1 MAKSN
6 LQKMKL
12 LLLMKML
19 HQESDEEHL
28 LTTKEICARL
38 SDLGIS
44 CDRRTLAKD
53 MQVLNEFGF
62 EIMARMVG
70 HEKGYYVDDRHFST
84 PELKIL
90 IDAVHAAS
98 FITPDKSDALI
109 EKIASLNSVH
119 QGQILR
125 NGMVQFNTRKHFN
138 ESIYY
143 NVDTLERALMENRKV
158 SFLYF
163 DLDENRRRVYRK
175 EKQRYVVDP
184 VALVFLE
191 DNYYLMCYTP
201 KYRAITNYRVDRMD
215 LVETEAD
222 IICAEATYA
231 RENVGSYTEQMF
243 KMFGGEEKRVTLQ
256 FDRSLIGAVYDKF
269 SEGVRM
275 VSVDEN
281 TCKAYL
287 TVRLSPTFYGWLFQ
301 FGDKMRLLEPAGAVE
316 AFAFQVDAA
325 KTLYS
330 ED

>member
-53 MQVLNEFGF
+53 MQVLNEFDF

-175 EKQRYVVDP
+175 EKQRYMVDP

-215 LVETEAD
+215 LVEMETSS
-222 IICAEATYA
+222 ICAEATYA

-316 AFAFQVDAA
+316 EFARRAAAA
-325 KTLYS
+325 KDLYA

>member
-53 MQVLNEFGF
+53 MQVLNSFGF

-215 LVETEAD
+215 LVEAEAD
-222 IICAEATYA
+222 IICVEATYA

-316 AFAFQVDAA
+316 EFARRADAA
-325 KTLYS
+325 KALYS
-330 ED
+330 EE